1 MLKKVAFHNLG
12 CKVNSYELEFV
23 QQRFTENDFRIVP
36 FDQKADIYVVN
47 TCTVTNIADRKSRQ
61 MLHKTKTLNPE
72 AIVVA
77 MGCYVE
83 TGKVEAAKDLGID
96 VLIGNNEKGH
106 AFEIIMEHVKALEA
120 NNEKAA
126 KTDETAKASDED
138 LLKRIDHIEDID
150 KVRDY
155 DEFKLGFT
163 TEHTRVHVK
172 IQDGCNQFCSY
183 CAIPLA
189 RGRVRSRKIEDI
201 VAEVKGLS
209 NKGYKEFV
217 LTGIHLSSYGM
228 ENYNLEMTNNGD
240 AKRTMT
246 DSDCNDMGFSEYEN
260 AKLIDAIEAVA
271 KIEDVKRIRLGSL
284 EPRIVTDEFL
294 KRLVDTGKICP
305 HFHLSLQSGSDSV
318 LKRMNRRY
326 TAKEFLEKAELIRSY
341 FEHPGITTD
350 VIAGFPGE
358 TEEEFIETREYME
371 KVDFYEAHIFKYS
384 RRKGTVADK
393 LPGQLTDKEKS
404 VRSEKLITDA
414 NIRSKRFRE
423 YYIGKKVEVLFEEP
437 IRIDGEEY
445 LTGYSREYVKVAFKS
460 SDSSMINNIYEMRV
474 TGFIS
479 DELMEVTMN

>member
-1 MLKKVAFHNLG
+1 MSQKVAFHNLG

-23 QQRFTENDFRIVP
+23 QQRFTENAFRIVP

-61 MLHKTKTLNPE
+61 MLHRAKTLNPD

-83 TGKVEAAKDLGID
+83 TSKDEARKDLGID
-96 VLIGNNEKGH
+96 VLIGNSDKGH
-106 AFEIIMEHVKALEA
+106 AYEKIVEFL
-120 NNEKAA
+120 NNKDSNNTEDKHLLVN
-126 KTDETAKASDED
+126 DINETKE
-138 LLKRIDHIEDID
+138 
-150 KVRDY
+150 Y
-155 DEFKLGFT
+155 DEFKLSFT

-201 VAEVKGLS
+201 VSEIEGLCR
-209 NKGYKEFV
+209 NNYKEFV

-228 ENYNLEMTNNGD
+228 ENYNIEMSNENPVGY
-240 AKRTMT
+240 
-246 DSDCNDMGFSEYEN
+246 SEYEN

-271 KIEDVKRIRLGSL
+271 KIKGVKRIRLGSL
-284 EPRIVTDEFL
+284 EPRIITEDFL
-294 KRLVDTGKICP
+294 KRLVATGKICP

-326 TAKEFLEKAELIRSY
+326 STDEFLEKTKLIREY
-341 FEHPGITTD
+341 FIHAGITTD

-358 TEEEFIETREYME
+358 TNEEFTETREYMN

-384 RRKGTVADK
+384 RRRGTLADK
-393 LPGQLTDKEKS
+393 MDNQLTDKEKS
-404 VRSEKLITDA
+404 VRSEILIKDA
-414 NIRSKRFRE
+414 NERSRKFRE
-423 YYIGKKVEVLFEEP
+423 YYIGKRAEVLFEE
-437 IRIDGEEY
+437 IIIMGGEDY
-445 LTGYSREYVKVAFKS
+445 LTGYTREYVKVALKS
-460 SDSSMINNIYEMRV
+460 GDEKLINEIRDVRIE
-474 TGFIS
+474 GFIN
-479 DELMEVTMN
+479 DEVMSAILCKDEVMNTGL

>member
-1 MLKKVAFHNLG
+1 MSQKVAFHNLG

-23 QQRFTENDFRIVP
+23 QQRFTENAFRIVP

-61 MLHKTKTLNPE
+61 MLHRAKTLNPD

-83 TGKVEAAKDLGID
+83 TSKDEARKDLGID
-96 VLIGNNEKGH
+96 VLIGNSDKGH
-106 AFEIIMEHVKALEA
+106 AYEKIVEFL
-120 NNEKAA
+120 NNKDSNNTEDKHLLVN
-126 KTDETAKASDED
+126 DINETKE
-138 LLKRIDHIEDID
+138 
-150 KVRDY
+150 Y
-155 DEFKLGFT
+155 DEFKLSFT

-201 VAEVKGLS
+201 VSEIEGLCR
-209 NKGYKEFV
+209 NNYKEFV

-228 ENYNLEMTNNGD
+228 ENYNIEMSNENPVGY
-240 AKRTMT
+240 
-246 DSDCNDMGFSEYEN
+246 SEYEN

-271 KIEDVKRIRLGSL
+271 KIKGVKRIRLGSL
-284 EPRIVTDEFL
+284 EPRIITEDFL
-294 KRLVDTGKICP
+294 KRLVATGKICP

-326 TAKEFLEKAELIRSY
+326 STDEFLEKTKLIREY
-341 FEHPGITTD
+341 FIHAGITTD

-358 TEEEFIETREYME
+358 TNEEFTETREYMN

-384 RRKGTVADK
+384 RRRGTLADK
-393 LPGQLTDKEKS
+393 MDNQLTDKEKS
-404 VRSEKLITDA
+404 VRSEILIKDA
-414 NIRSKRFRE
+414 NERSRKFRE
-423 YYIGKKVEVLFEEP
+423 YYIGKRAEVLFEE
-437 IRIDGEEY
+437 IIIIGGEDY
-445 LTGYSREYVKVAFKS
+445 LTGYTREYVKVALKS
-460 SDSSMINNIYEMRV
+460 GDEKLINEIRDVRIE
-474 TGFIS
+474 GFIN
-479 DELMEVTMN
+479 DEVMSAILCKDEVMNAGL

>member
-1 MLKKVAFHNLG
+1 MSKKVAFHNLG

-61 MLHKTKTLNPE
+61 MLHRAKTLNPD

-83 TGKVEAAKDLGID
+83 TSKDEARKDLGID
-96 VLIGNNEKGH
+96 VLIGNSDKGH
-106 AFEIIMEHVKALEA
+106 AYEKIVEFL
-120 NNEKAA
+120 NNKDSNNTEDKHILVN
-126 KTDETAKASDED
+126 DINETKE
-138 LLKRIDHIEDID
+138 
-150 KVRDY
+150 Y
-155 DEFKLGFT
+155 DEFKLSFT

-201 VAEVKGLS
+201 VSEIEGLCK
-209 NKGYKEFV
+209 NNYKEFV

-228 ENYNLEMTNNGD
+228 ENYNIEM
-240 AKRTMT
+240 
-246 DSDCNDMGFSEYEN
+246 SDENPVGYSEYEN

-271 KIEDVKRIRLGSL
+271 KIKGVKRIRLGSL
-284 EPRIVTDEFL
+284 EPRIITEDFL
-294 KRLVDTGKICP
+294 KRLVATGKICP

-326 TAKEFLEKAELIRSY
+326 STDEFLEKTKLIREY
-341 FEHPGITTD
+341 FIHAGITTD

-358 TEEEFIETREYME
+358 TNEEFTETREYMN

-384 RRKGTVADK
+384 RRRGTLADK
-393 LPGQLTDKEKS
+393 MDNQLTDKEKS
-404 VRSEKLITDA
+404 VRSEILIKDA
-414 NIRSKRFRE
+414 NERSRKFRE
-423 YYIGKKVEVLFEEP
+423 YYIGKRAEVLFEE
-437 IRIDGEEY
+437 IIVIGGEDY
-445 LTGYSREYVKVAFKS
+445 LTGYTREYVKVALKS
-460 SDSSMINNIYEMRV
+460 GDEKLINEIRDVRIE
-474 TGFIS
+474 GFIN
-479 DELMEVTMN
+479 DEVMSAILCQC

>member
-1 MLKKVAFHNLG
+1 MSKKVAFHNLG

-61 MLHKTKTLNPE
+61 MLHRAKTLNPD

-83 TGKVEAAKDLGID
+83 TSKDEARKDLGID
-96 VLIGNNEKGH
+96 VLIGNSDKGH
-106 AFEIIMEHVKALEA
+106 AYEKIVEFL
-120 NNEKAA
+120 NNKDSNNTEDKHLLVN
-126 KTDETAKASDED
+126 DINETKE
-138 LLKRIDHIEDID
+138 
-150 KVRDY
+150 Y
-155 DEFKLGFT
+155 DEFKLSFT

-201 VAEVKGLS
+201 VSEIEGLCK
-209 NKGYKEFV
+209 NNYKEFV

-228 ENYNLEMTNNGD
+228 ENYNIEMSNENPVGY
-240 AKRTMT
+240 
-246 DSDCNDMGFSEYEN
+246 SEYEN

-271 KIEDVKRIRLGSL
+271 KIKGVKRIRLGSL
-284 EPRIVTDEFL
+284 EPRIITEDFL
-294 KRLVDTGKICP
+294 KRLVATGKICP

-326 TAKEFLEKAELIRSY
+326 STDEFLEKTKLIREY
-341 FEHPGITTD
+341 FIHAGITTD

-358 TEEEFIETREYME
+358 TNEEFTETREYMN

-384 RRKGTVADK
+384 RRRGTLADK
-393 LPGQLTDKEKS
+393 MDNQLTDKEKS
-404 VRSEKLITDA
+404 VRSEILIKDA
-414 NIRSKRFRE
+414 NERSRKFRE
-423 YYIGKKVEVLFEEP
+423 YYIGKRAEVLFEE
-437 IRIDGEEY
+437 IIIIGGEDY
-445 LTGYSREYVKVAFKS
+445 LTGYTREYVKVALKS
-460 SDSSMINNIYEMRV
+460 GDEKLINEIRDVRIE
-474 TGFIS
+474 GFIN
-479 DELMEVTMN
+479 DEVMSAILC

>member
-1 MLKKVAFHNLG
+1 MSKKVAFHNLG

-61 MLHKTKTLNPE
+61 MLHRAKTLNPD

-83 TGKVEAAKDLGID
+83 TSKDEARKDLGID
-96 VLIGNNEKGH
+96 VLIGNSDKGH
-106 AFEIIMEHVKALEA
+106 AYEKIVEFL
-120 NNEKAA
+120 NNKDSNNTEDKHLLVN
-126 KTDETAKASDED
+126 DINETKE
-138 LLKRIDHIEDID
+138 
-150 KVRDY
+150 Y
-155 DEFKLGFT
+155 DEFKLSFT

-201 VAEVKGLS
+201 VSEIEGLCR
-209 NKGYKEFV
+209 NNYKEFV

-228 ENYNLEMTNNGD
+228 ENYNIEMSNENPVGY
-240 AKRTMT
+240 
-246 DSDCNDMGFSEYEN
+246 SEYEN

-271 KIEDVKRIRLGSL
+271 KIKGVKRIRLGSL
-284 EPRIVTDEFL
+284 EPRIITEDFL
-294 KRLVDTGKICP
+294 KRLVATGKICP

-326 TAKEFLEKAELIRSY
+326 STDEFLEKTKLIREY
-341 FEHPGITTD
+341 FIHAGITTD

-358 TEEEFIETREYME
+358 TNEEFTETREYMN

-384 RRKGTVADK
+384 RRRGTLADK
-393 LPGQLTDKEKS
+393 MDNQLTDKEKS
-404 VRSEKLITDA
+404 VRSEILIKDA
-414 NIRSKRFRE
+414 NERSRKFRE
-423 YYIGKKVEVLFEEP
+423 YYIGKRAEVLFEE
-437 IRIDGEEY
+437 IIIMGGEDY
-445 LTGYSREYVKVAFKS
+445 LTGYTREYVKVALKS
-460 SDSSMINNIYEMRV
+460 GDEKLINEIRDVRIE
-474 TGFIS
+474 GFIN
-479 DELMEVTMN
+479 DEVMSAILC

>member
-1 MLKKVAFHNLG
+1 MSKKVAFHNLG

-61 MLHKTKTLNPE
+61 MLHRAKTLNPD

-83 TGKVEAAKDLGID
+83 TSKAEAGKDLGID
-96 VLIGNNEKGH
+96 VLIGNSDKGH
-106 AFEIIMEHVKALEA
+106 AYEKIVEFL
-120 NNEKAA
+120 NNKDSNNTEDKHLLVN
-126 KTDETAKASDED
+126 DINETKE
-138 LLKRIDHIEDID
+138 
-150 KVRDY
+150 Y
-155 DEFKLGFT
+155 DEFKLSFT

-201 VAEVKGLS
+201 VSEIEGLCK
-209 NKGYKEFV
+209 NNYKEFV

-228 ENYNLEMTNNGD
+228 ENYNIEMSNENPVGY
-240 AKRTMT
+240 
-246 DSDCNDMGFSEYEN
+246 SEYEN

-271 KIEDVKRIRLGSL
+271 KIKGVKRIRLGSL
-284 EPRIVTDEFL
+284 EPRIITEDFL
-294 KRLVDTGKICP
+294 KRLVATGKICP

-326 TAKEFLEKAELIRSY
+326 STDEFLEKTKLIREY
-341 FEHPGITTD
+341 FIHAGITTD

-358 TEEEFIETREYME
+358 TNEEFTETKEYMN

-384 RRKGTVADK
+384 RRRGTLADK
-393 LPGQLTDKEKS
+393 MDNQLTDKEKS
-404 VRSEKLITDA
+404 VRSEILIKDA
-414 NIRSKRFRE
+414 NERSRKFRE
-423 YYIGKKVEVLFEEP
+423 YYIGKRAEVLFEE
-437 IRIDGEEY
+437 IIVIGGEDY
-445 LTGYSREYVKVAFKS
+445 LTGYTREYVKVALKS
-460 SDSSMINNIYEMRV
+460 GDEKLINEIRDVRIE
-474 TGFIS
+474 GFIN
-479 DELMEVTMN
+479 DEVMSAILCKDKVMNAGL

>member
-1 MLKKVAFHNLG
+1 MSKKVAFHNLG

-61 MLHKTKTLNPE
+61 MLHRAKTLNPD

-83 TGKVEAAKDLGID
+83 TSKDEARKDLGID
-96 VLIGNNEKGH
+96 VLIGNSDKGH
-106 AFEIIMEHVKALEA
+106 AYEKIVEFL
-120 NNEKAA
+120 NNKDSNNTEDKHLLVN
-126 KTDETAKASDED
+126 DINETKE
-138 LLKRIDHIEDID
+138 
-150 KVRDY
+150 Y
-155 DEFKLGFT
+155 DEFKLSFT

-201 VAEVKGLS
+201 VSEIEGLCR
-209 NKGYKEFV
+209 NNYKEFV

-228 ENYNLEMTNNGD
+228 ENYNIEMSNENPVGY
-240 AKRTMT
+240 
-246 DSDCNDMGFSEYEN
+246 SEYEN

-271 KIEDVKRIRLGSL
+271 KIKGVKRIRLGSL
-284 EPRIVTDEFL
+284 EPRIITEDFL
-294 KRLVDTGKICP
+294 KRLVATGKICP

-326 TAKEFLEKAELIRSY
+326 STDEFLEKTKLIREY
-341 FEHPGITTD
+341 FIHAGITTD

-358 TEEEFIETREYME
+358 TNEEFTETREYMN

-384 RRKGTVADK
+384 RRRGTLADK
-393 LPGQLTDKEKS
+393 MDNQLTDKEKS
-404 VRSEKLITDA
+404 VRSEILIKDA
-414 NIRSKRFRE
+414 NERSRKFRE
-423 YYIGKKVEVLFEEP
+423 YYIGKRAEVLFEE
-437 IRIDGEEY
+437 IIVIGGEDY
-445 LTGYSREYVKVAFKS
+445 LTGYTREYVKVALKS
-460 SDSSMINNIYEMRV
+460 GDEKLINEIRDVRIE
-474 TGFIS
+474 GFLN
-479 DELMEVTMN
+479 DEVMSAILC

>member
-1 MLKKVAFHNLG
+1 MSKKVAFHNLG

-61 MLHKTKTLNPE
+61 MLHRAKTLNPD

-83 TGKVEAAKDLGID
+83 TSKDEARKDLGID
-96 VLIGNNEKGH
+96 VLIGNSDKGH
-106 AFEIIMEHVKALEA
+106 AYEKIVEFL
-120 NNEKAA
+120 NNKDSNNTEDKHLLVN
-126 KTDETAKASDED
+126 DINETKE
-138 LLKRIDHIEDID
+138 
-150 KVRDY
+150 Y
-155 DEFKLGFT
+155 DEFKLSFT

-201 VAEVKGLS
+201 VSEIEGLCK
-209 NKGYKEFV
+209 NNYKEFV

-228 ENYNLEMTNNGD
+228 ENYNIEMSNENPVGY
-240 AKRTMT
+240 
-246 DSDCNDMGFSEYEN
+246 SEYEN

-271 KIEDVKRIRLGSL
+271 KIKGVKRIRLGSL
-284 EPRIVTDEFL
+284 EPRIITEDFL
-294 KRLVDTGKICP
+294 KRLVATGKICP

-326 TAKEFLEKAELIRSY
+326 STDEFLEKTKLIREY
-341 FEHPGITTD
+341 FIHAGITTD

-358 TEEEFIETREYME
+358 TNEEFTETREYMN

-384 RRKGTVADK
+384 RRRGTLADK
-393 LPGQLTDKEKS
+393 MDNQLTDKEKS
-404 VRSEKLITDA
+404 VRSEILIKDA
-414 NIRSKRFRE
+414 NERSRKFRE
-423 YYIGKKVEVLFEEP
+423 YYIGKRAEVLFEE
-437 IRIDGEEY
+437 IIIIGGEDY
-445 LTGYSREYVKVAFKS
+445 LIGYTREYVKVALKS
-460 SDSSMINNIYEMRV
+460 GDEKLINEIRDVRIE
-474 TGFIS
+474 GFIN
-479 DELMEVTMN
+479 DEVMSAILC

>member
-1 MLKKVAFHNLG
+1 MSQKVAFHNLG

-61 MLHKTKTLNPE
+61 MLHRAKTLNPD

-83 TGKVEAAKDLGID
+83 TSKDEARKDLGID
-96 VLIGNNEKGH
+96 VLIGNSDKGH
-106 AFEIIMEHVKALEA
+106 AYEKIVEFL
-120 NNEKAA
+120 NNKDSNNTEDKHLLVN
-126 KTDETAKASDED
+126 DINETKE
-138 LLKRIDHIEDID
+138 
-150 KVRDY
+150 Y
-155 DEFKLGFT
+155 DEFKLSFT

-201 VAEVKGLS
+201 VSEIEGLCK
-209 NKGYKEFV
+209 NNYKEFV

-228 ENYNLEMTNNGD
+228 ENYNIEMSNENPVGY
-240 AKRTMT
+240 
-246 DSDCNDMGFSEYEN
+246 SEYEN

-271 KIEDVKRIRLGSL
+271 KIKGVKRIRLGSL
-284 EPRIVTDEFL
+284 EPRIITEDFL
-294 KRLVDTGKICP
+294 KRLVATGKICP

-326 TAKEFLEKAELIRSY
+326 STDEFLEKTKLIREY
-341 FEHPGITTD
+341 FIHAGITTD

-358 TEEEFIETREYME
+358 TNEEFIETKEYMN

-384 RRKGTVADK
+384 RRRGTLADK
-393 LPGQLTDKEKS
+393 MDNQLTDKEKS
-404 VRSEKLITDA
+404 VRSEILIKDG
-414 NIRSKRFRE
+414 IERSRKFRE
-423 YYIGKKVEVLFEEP
+423 YYIEKRAEVLFEE
-437 IRIDGEEY
+437 IIVIGGEDY
-445 LTGYSREYVKVAFKS
+445 LTGYTREYVKVALKS
-460 SDSSMINNIYEMRV
+460 GDEKLINEIRDVRIE
-474 TGFIS
+474 GFIN
-479 DELMEVTMN
+479 DEVMSAILC

>member
-1 MLKKVAFHNLG
+1 MSKKVAFHNLG

-61 MLHKTKTLNPE
+61 MLHRAKTLNPD

-83 TGKVEAAKDLGID
+83 TSKDEARKDLGID
-96 VLIGNNEKGH
+96 VLIGNSDKGH
-106 AFEIIMEHVKALEA
+106 AYEKIVEFL
-120 NNEKAA
+120 NNKDSNNTEDKHLLVN
-126 KTDETAKASDED
+126 DINETKE
-138 LLKRIDHIEDID
+138 
-150 KVRDY
+150 Y
-155 DEFKLGFT
+155 DEFKLSFT

-201 VAEVKGLS
+201 VSEIEGLCK
-209 NKGYKEFV
+209 NNYKEFV

-228 ENYNLEMTNNGD
+228 ENYNIEMSNENPVGY
-240 AKRTMT
+240 
-246 DSDCNDMGFSEYEN
+246 SEYEN

-271 KIEDVKRIRLGSL
+271 KIKGVKRIRLGSL
-284 EPRIVTDEFL
+284 EPRIITEDFL
-294 KRLVDTGKICP
+294 KRLVATGKICP

-326 TAKEFLEKAELIRSY
+326 STDEFLEKTKLIREY
-341 FEHPGITTD
+341 FIHAGITTD

-358 TEEEFIETREYME
+358 TNEEFTETREYMN

-384 RRKGTVADK
+384 RRRGTLADK
-393 LPGQLTDKEKS
+393 MDNQLTDKEKS
-404 VRSEKLITDA
+404 VRSEILIKDA
-414 NIRSKRFRE
+414 NERSRKFRE
-423 YYIGKKVEVLFEEP
+423 YYIGKRAEVLFEE
-437 IRIDGEEY
+437 IIIIGGEDY
-445 LTGYSREYVKVAFKS
+445 LTGYTREYVKVALKS
-460 SDSSMINNIYEMRV
+460 GDEKLINEIRDVRIE
-474 TGFIS
+474 GFINYEVMS
-479 DELMEVTMN
+479 AILCKDEVMNTGL

>member
-1 MLKKVAFHNLG
+1 MSKKVAFHNLG

-61 MLHKTKTLNPE
+61 MLHRAKTLNPD

-83 TGKVEAAKDLGID
+83 TSKDEARKDLGID
-96 VLIGNNEKGH
+96 VLIGNSDKGH
-106 AFEIIMEHVKALEA
+106 AYEKIVEFL
-120 NNEKAA
+120 NNKDSNNTEDKHLLVN
-126 KTDETAKASDED
+126 DINETKE
-138 LLKRIDHIEDID
+138 
-150 KVRDY
+150 Y
-155 DEFKLGFT
+155 DEFKLSFT

-201 VAEVKGLS
+201 VSEIEGLCK
-209 NKGYKEFV
+209 NNYKEFV

-228 ENYNLEMTNNGD
+228 ENYNIEMSNENPVGY
-240 AKRTMT
+240 
-246 DSDCNDMGFSEYEN
+246 SEYEN

-271 KIEDVKRIRLGSL
+271 KIKGVKRIRLGSL
-284 EPRIVTDEFL
+284 EPRIITEDFL
-294 KRLVDTGKICP
+294 KRLVATGKICP

-326 TAKEFLEKAELIRSY
+326 STDEFLEKTKLIREY
-341 FEHPGITTD
+341 FIHAGITTD

-358 TEEEFIETREYME
+358 TNEEFIETREYMN

-384 RRKGTVADK
+384 RRRGTLADK
-393 LPGQLTDKEKS
+393 MDNQLTDKEKS
-404 VRSEKLITDA
+404 VRSEILIKDA
-414 NIRSKRFRE
+414 NERSRKFRE
-423 YYIGKKVEVLFEEP
+423 YYIGKRDEVLFEE
-437 IRIDGEEY
+437 IIIMGGEDY
-445 LTGYSREYVKVAFKS
+445 LTGYTREYVKVALKS
-460 SDSSMINNIYEMRV
+460 GDEKLINEIRDVRIE
-474 TGFIS
+474 GFIN
-479 DELMEVTMN
+479 DEVMSAILCKDKVMNAGL

>member
-1 MLKKVAFHNLG
+1 MSKKVAFHNLG

-61 MLHKTKTLNPE
+61 MLHRAKTLNPD

-83 TGKVEAAKDLGID
+83 TSKDEARKDLGID
-96 VLIGNNEKGH
+96 VLIGNSDKGH
-106 AFEIIMEHVKALEA
+106 AYEKIVEFL
-120 NNEKAA
+120 NNKDSNNTEDKHLLFN
-126 KTDETAKASDED
+126 DINETKE
-138 LLKRIDHIEDID
+138 
-150 KVRDY
+150 Y
-155 DEFKLGFT
+155 DEFKLSFT

-201 VAEVKGLS
+201 VSEIEGLCK
-209 NKGYKEFV
+209 NNYKEFV

-228 ENYNLEMTNNGD
+228 ENYNIEMSNENPVGY
-240 AKRTMT
+240 
-246 DSDCNDMGFSEYEN
+246 SEYEN

-271 KIEDVKRIRLGSL
+271 KIKGVKRIRLGSL
-284 EPRIVTDEFL
+284 EPRIITEDFL
-294 KRLVDTGKICP
+294 KRLVATGKICP

-326 TAKEFLEKAELIRSY
+326 STDEFLEKTKLIREY
-341 FEHPGITTD
+341 FIHAGITTD

-358 TEEEFIETREYME
+358 TNEEFTETREYMN

-384 RRKGTVADK
+384 RRRGTLADK
-393 LPGQLTDKEKS
+393 MDNQLTDKEKS
-404 VRSEKLITDA
+404 VRSEILIKDA
-414 NIRSKRFRE
+414 NERSRKFRE
-423 YYIGKKVEVLFEEP
+423 YYIGKRAEVLFEE
-437 IRIDGEEY
+437 IIIIGGEDY
-445 LTGYSREYVKVAFKS
+445 LTGYTREYVKVALKS
-460 SDSSMINNIYEMRV
+460 GDEKLINEIRDVRIE
-474 TGFIS
+474 GFIN
-479 DELMEVTMN
+479 DEVMSAILC

>member
-1 MLKKVAFHNLG
+1 MSKKVAFHNLG

-61 MLHKTKTLNPE
+61 MLHRAKTLNPD

-83 TGKVEAAKDLGID
+83 TSKDEARKDLGID
-96 VLIGNNEKGH
+96 VLIGNSDKGH
-106 AFEIIMEHVKALEA
+106 AYEKIVEFL
-120 NNEKAA
+120 NNKDSNNTEDKHLLVN
-126 KTDETAKASDED
+126 DINETKE
-138 LLKRIDHIEDID
+138 
-150 KVRDY
+150 Y
-155 DEFKLGFT
+155 DEFKLSFT

-201 VAEVKGLS
+201 VSEIEGLCK
-209 NKGYKEFV
+209 NNYKEFV

-228 ENYNLEMTNNGD
+228 ENYNIEMSNENPVGY
-240 AKRTMT
+240 
-246 DSDCNDMGFSEYEN
+246 SEYEN

-271 KIEDVKRIRLGSL
+271 KIKGVKRIRLGSL
-284 EPRIVTDEFL
+284 EPRIITEDFL
-294 KRLVDTGKICP
+294 KRLVATGKICP

-326 TAKEFLEKAELIRSY
+326 STDEFLEKTKLIREY
-341 FEHPGITTD
+341 FIHAGITTD

-358 TEEEFIETREYME
+358 TNEEFIETKEYMN

-384 RRKGTVADK
+384 RRRGTLADK
-393 LPGQLTDKEKS
+393 MDNQLTDKEKS
-404 VRSEKLITDA
+404 VRSEILIKDG
-414 NIRSKRFRE
+414 IERSRKFRE
-423 YYIGKKVEVLFEEP
+423 YYIEKRAEVLFEE
-437 IRIDGEEY
+437 IIIIGGEDY
-445 LTGYSREYVKVAFKS
+445 LTGYTREYVKVALKS
-460 SDSSMINNIYEMRV
+460 GDEKLINEIRDVRIE
-474 TGFIS
+474 GFIN
-479 DELMEVTMN
+479 DEVMSAILC

>member
-1 MLKKVAFHNLG
+1 MSKKVAFHNLG

-61 MLHKTKTLNPE
+61 MLHRAKTLNPD

-83 TGKVEAAKDLGID
+83 TSKDEARKDLGID
-96 VLIGNNEKGH
+96 VLIGNSDKGH
-106 AFEIIMEHVKALEA
+106 AYEKIVEFL
-120 NNEKAA
+120 NNKDSNNTEDKHLLVN
-126 KTDETAKASDED
+126 DINETKE
-138 LLKRIDHIEDID
+138 
-150 KVRDY
+150 Y
-155 DEFKLGFT
+155 DEFKLSFT

-189 RGRVRSRKIEDI
+189 RGRVRSREIEDI
-201 VAEVKGLS
+201 VSEIEGLCK
-209 NKGYKEFV
+209 NNYKEFV

-228 ENYNLEMTNNGD
+228 ENYNIEMSNENPVGY
-240 AKRTMT
+240 
-246 DSDCNDMGFSEYEN
+246 SEYEN

-271 KIEDVKRIRLGSL
+271 KIKGVKRIRLGSL
-284 EPRIVTDEFL
+284 EPRIITEDFL
-294 KRLVDTGKICP
+294 KRLVATGKICP

-326 TAKEFLEKAELIRSY
+326 STDEFLEKTKLIREY
-341 FEHPGITTD
+341 FIHAGITTD

-358 TEEEFIETREYME
+358 TNEEFIETREYMN

-384 RRKGTVADK
+384 RRRGTLADK
-393 LPGQLTDKEKS
+393 MDNQLTDKEKS
-404 VRSEKLITDA
+404 VRSEILIKDA
-414 NIRSKRFRE
+414 NERSRKFRE
-423 YYIGKKVEVLFEEP
+423 YYIGKRAEVLFEE
-437 IRIDGEEY
+437 IIIIGGEDY
-445 LTGYSREYVKVAFKS
+445 LTGYTREYVKVALKS
-460 SDSSMINNIYEMRV
+460 GDEKLINEIRDVRIE
-474 TGFIS
+474 GFINYEVMS
-479 DELMEVTMN
+479 AILCKDEVMNTGL

>member
-1 MLKKVAFHNLG
+1 MSKKVAFHNLG

-61 MLHKTKTLNPE
+61 MLHRAKTLNPD

-83 TGKVEAAKDLGID
+83 TSKDEARKDLGID
-96 VLIGNNEKGH
+96 VLIGNSDKGH
-106 AFEIIMEHVKALEA
+106 AYEKIVEFL
-120 NNEKAA
+120 NNKDSNNTEDKHLLVN
-126 KTDETAKASDED
+126 DINETKE
-138 LLKRIDHIEDID
+138 
-150 KVRDY
+150 Y
-155 DEFKLGFT
+155 DEFKLSFT

-201 VAEVKGLS
+201 VSEIEGLCR
-209 NKGYKEFV
+209 NNYKEFV

-228 ENYNLEMTNNGD
+228 ENYNIEMSNENPVGY
-240 AKRTMT
+240 
-246 DSDCNDMGFSEYEN
+246 SEYEN

-271 KIEDVKRIRLGSL
+271 KIKGVKRIRLGSL
-284 EPRIVTDEFL
+284 EPRIITEDFL
-294 KRLVDTGKICP
+294 KRLVATGKICP

-318 LKRMNRRY
+318 LKRMKRRY
-326 TAKEFLEKAELIRSY
+326 STDEFLEKTKLIREY
-341 FEHPGITTD
+341 FIHAGITTD

-358 TEEEFIETREYME
+358 TNEEFTETREYMN

-384 RRKGTVADK
+384 RRRGTLADK
-393 LPGQLTDKEKS
+393 MDNQLTDKEKS
-404 VRSEKLITDA
+404 VRSEILIKDA
-414 NIRSKRFRE
+414 NERSRKFRE
-423 YYIGKKVEVLFEEP
+423 YYIGKRAEVLFEE
-437 IRIDGEEY
+437 IIIIGGEDY
-445 LTGYSREYVKVAFKS
+445 LTGYTREYVKVALKS
-460 SDSSMINNIYEMRV
+460 GDEKLINEIRDVRIEV
-474 TGFIS
+474 FIN
-479 DELMEVTMN
+479 DEVMSAILCKDEVMNAGL

>member
-1 MLKKVAFHNLG
+1 MSKKVAFHNLG

-61 MLHKTKTLNPE
+61 MLHRAKTLNPD

-83 TGKVEAAKDLGID
+83 TSKDEARKDLGID
-96 VLIGNNEKGH
+96 VLIGNSDKGH
-106 AFEIIMEHVKALEA
+106 AYEKIVEFL
-120 NNEKAA
+120 NNKDSNNTEDKHLLVN
-126 KTDETAKASDED
+126 DINETKE
-138 LLKRIDHIEDID
+138 
-150 KVRDY
+150 Y
-155 DEFKLGFT
+155 DEFKLSFT

-201 VAEVKGLS
+201 VSEIEGLCK
-209 NKGYKEFV
+209 NNYKEFV

-228 ENYNLEMTNNGD
+228 ENYNIEMSNENPVGY
-240 AKRTMT
+240 
-246 DSDCNDMGFSEYEN
+246 SEYEN

-271 KIEDVKRIRLGSL
+271 KIKGVKRIRLGSL
-284 EPRIVTDEFL
+284 EPRIITEDFL
-294 KRLVDTGKICP
+294 KRLVATGKICP

-326 TAKEFLEKAELIRSY
+326 STDEFLEKTKLIREY
-341 FEHPGITTD
+341 FIHAGITTD

-358 TEEEFIETREYME
+358 TNEEFTETREYMN

-384 RRKGTVADK
+384 RRRGTLADK
-393 LPGQLTDKEKS
+393 MDNQLTDKEKS
-404 VRSEKLITDA
+404 VRSEILIKDA
-414 NIRSKRFRE
+414 NERSRKFRE
-423 YYIGKKVEVLFEEP
+423 YYIGKRAEVLFEE
-437 IRIDGEEY
+437 IIVIGGEDY
-445 LTGYSREYVKVAFKS
+445 LTGYTREYVKVALKS
-460 SDSSMINNIYEMRV
+460 GDEKLINEIRDVRIE
-474 TGFIS
+474 GFIN
-479 DELMEVTMN
+479 DEVMSAILCKDEVMNTGL

>member
-1 MLKKVAFHNLG
+1 MSKKVAFHNLG

-61 MLHKTKTLNPE
+61 MLHRAKTLNPD

-83 TGKVEAAKDLGID
+83 TSKAEAGKDLGID
-96 VLIGNNEKGH
+96 VLIGNSDKGH
-106 AFEIIMEHVKALEA
+106 AYEKIVEFL
-120 NNEKAA
+120 NNKDSNNTEDKHLLVN
-126 KTDETAKASDED
+126 DINETKE
-138 LLKRIDHIEDID
+138 
-150 KVRDY
+150 Y
-155 DEFKLGFT
+155 DEFKLSFT

-201 VAEVKGLS
+201 VSEIEGLCR
-209 NKGYKEFV
+209 NDYKEFV

-228 ENYNLEMTNNGD
+228 ENYNIEMSNENPVGY
-240 AKRTMT
+240 
-246 DSDCNDMGFSEYEN
+246 SEYEN

-271 KIEDVKRIRLGSL
+271 KIKGVKRIRLGSL
-284 EPRIVTDEFL
+284 EPRIITEDFL
-294 KRLVDTGKICP
+294 KRLVATGKICP

-326 TAKEFLEKAELIRSY
+326 STDEFLEKTKLIREY
-341 FEHPGITTD
+341 FIHAGITTD

-358 TEEEFIETREYME
+358 TNEEFIETKEYMN

-384 RRKGTVADK
+384 RRRGTLADK
-393 LPGQLTDKEKS
+393 MDNQLTDKEKS
-404 VRSEKLITDA
+404 VRSEILIKDA
-414 NIRSKRFRE
+414 NERSRKFRE
-423 YYIGKKVEVLFEEP
+423 YYIGKRAEVLFEE
-437 IRIDGEEY
+437 IIVIGGEDY
-445 LTGYSREYVKVAFKS
+445 LTGYTREYVKVALKS
-460 SDSSMINNIYEMRV
+460 GDEKIINEIRDVRIE
-474 TGFIS
+474 GFIN
-479 DELMEVTMN
+479 DEVMSAILCKDEVMNTGL

>member
-1 MLKKVAFHNLG
+1 MSKKVAFHNLG

-61 MLHKTKTLNPE
+61 MLHRAKTLNPD

-83 TGKVEAAKDLGID
+83 TSKDEARKDLGID
-96 VLIGNNEKGH
+96 VLIGNSDKGH
-106 AFEIIMEHVKALEA
+106 AYEKIVEFL
-120 NNEKAA
+120 NNKDSNNTEDKHLLVN
-126 KTDETAKASDED
+126 DINETKE
-138 LLKRIDHIEDID
+138 
-150 KVRDY
+150 Y
-155 DEFKLGFT
+155 DEFKLSFT

-201 VAEVKGLS
+201 VSEIEGLCK
-209 NKGYKEFV
+209 NNYKEFV

-228 ENYNLEMTNNGD
+228 ENYNIEMSNENPVGY
-240 AKRTMT
+240 
-246 DSDCNDMGFSEYEN
+246 SEYEN

-271 KIEDVKRIRLGSL
+271 KIKGVKRIRLGSL
-284 EPRIVTDEFL
+284 EPRIITEDFL
-294 KRLVDTGKICP
+294 KRLVATGKICP

-326 TAKEFLEKAELIRSY
+326 STDEFLEKTKLIREY
-341 FEHPGITTD
+341 FIHAGITTD

-358 TEEEFIETREYME
+358 TNEEFTETREYMN

-384 RRKGTVADK
+384 RRRGTLADK
-393 LPGQLTDKEKS
+393 MDNQLTDKEKS
-404 VRSEKLITDA
+404 VRSEILIKDA
-414 NIRSKRFRE
+414 NERSRKFRE
-423 YYIGKKVEVLFEEP
+423 YYIGKRAEVLFEE
-437 IRIDGEEY
+437 IIIIGGEDY
-445 LTGYSREYVKVAFKS
+445 LTGYTREYVKVALKS
-460 SDSSMINNIYEMRV
+460 GDEKLINEIRDVRIE
-474 TGFIS
+474 GFIN
-479 DELMEVTMN
+479 DEVMSAILCQC

>member
-1 MLKKVAFHNLG
+1 MSKKVAFHNLG

-23 QQRFTENDFRIVP
+23 QQRFTENAFRIVP

-61 MLHKTKTLNPE
+61 MLHRAKTLNPD

-83 TGKVEAAKDLGID
+83 TSKDEARKDLGID
-96 VLIGNNEKGH
+96 VLIGNSDKGH
-106 AFEIIMEHVKALEA
+106 AYEKIVEFL
-120 NNEKAA
+120 NNKDSNNTEDKHLLVN
-126 KTDETAKASDED
+126 DINETKE
-138 LLKRIDHIEDID
+138 
-150 KVRDY
+150 Y
-155 DEFKLGFT
+155 DEFKLSFT

-201 VAEVKGLS
+201 VSEIEGLCK
-209 NKGYKEFV
+209 NNYKEFV

-228 ENYNLEMTNNGD
+228 ENYNIEMSNENPVGY
-240 AKRTMT
+240 
-246 DSDCNDMGFSEYEN
+246 SEYEN

-271 KIEDVKRIRLGSL
+271 KIKGVKRIRLGSL
-284 EPRIVTDEFL
+284 EPRIITEDFL
-294 KRLVDTGKICP
+294 KRLVATGKICP

-326 TAKEFLEKAELIRSY
+326 STDEFLEKTKLIREY
-341 FEHPGITTD
+341 FIHAGITTD

-358 TEEEFIETREYME
+358 TNEEFTETREYMN

-384 RRKGTVADK
+384 RRRGTLADK
-393 LPGQLTDKEKS
+393 MDNQLTDKEKS
-404 VRSEKLITDA
+404 VRSEILIKDA
-414 NIRSKRFRE
+414 NERSRKFRE
-423 YYIGKKVEVLFEEP
+423 YYIGKRAEVLFEE
-437 IRIDGEEY
+437 IIIIGGEDY
-445 LTGYSREYVKVAFKS
+445 LTGYTREYVKVALKS
-460 SDSSMINNIYEMRV
+460 GDEKLINEIRDVRIE
-474 TGFIS
+474 GFIN
-479 DELMEVTMN
+479 DEVMSAILC

>member
-1 MLKKVAFHNLG
+1 MSKKVAFHNLG

-61 MLHKTKTLNPE
+61 MLHRAKTLNPD

-83 TGKVEAAKDLGID
+83 TSKDEARKDLGID
-96 VLIGNNEKGH
+96 VLIGNSDKGH
-106 AFEIIMEHVKALEA
+106 AYEKIVEFL
-120 NNEKAA
+120 NNKDSNNTEDKHLLVN
-126 KTDETAKASDED
+126 DINETKE
-138 LLKRIDHIEDID
+138 
-150 KVRDY
+150 Y
-155 DEFKLGFT
+155 DEFKLSFT

-201 VAEVKGLS
+201 VSEIEGLCK
-209 NKGYKEFV
+209 NNYKEFV

-228 ENYNLEMTNNGD
+228 ENYNIEMSNENPVGY
-240 AKRTMT
+240 
-246 DSDCNDMGFSEYEN
+246 SEYEN

-271 KIEDVKRIRLGSL
+271 KIKGVKRIRLGSL
-284 EPRIVTDEFL
+284 EPRIITEDFL
-294 KRLVDTGKICP
+294 KRLVATGKICP

-326 TAKEFLEKAELIRSY
+326 STDEFLEKTKLIREY
-341 FEHPGITTD
+341 FIHAGITTD

-358 TEEEFIETREYME
+358 TNEEFTETREYMN

-384 RRKGTVADK
+384 RRRGTLADK
-393 LPGQLTDKEKS
+393 MDNQLTDKEKS
-404 VRSEKLITDA
+404 VRSEILIKDA
-414 NIRSKRFRE
+414 NERSRKFRE
-423 YYIGKKVEVLFEEP
+423 YYIGKRAEVLFEE
-437 IRIDGEEY
+437 IIIMGGEDY
-445 LTGYSREYVKVAFKS
+445 LTGYTREYVKVALKS
-460 SDSSMINNIYEMRV
+460 GDEKLINEIRDVRIE
-474 TGFIS
+474 GFIN
-479 DELMEVTMN
+479 DEVMSAILCKDEVMNTGL

>member
-1 MLKKVAFHNLG
+1 MSKKVAFHNLG

-23 QQRFTENDFRIVP
+23 QQRFTENAFRIVP

-61 MLHKTKTLNPE
+61 MLHRAKTLNPD

-83 TGKVEAAKDLGID
+83 TSKDEARKDLGID
-96 VLIGNNEKGH
+96 VLIGNSDKGH
-106 AFEIIMEHVKALEA
+106 AYEKIVEFL
-120 NNEKAA
+120 NNKDSNNTEDKHLLVN
-126 KTDETAKASDED
+126 DINETKE
-138 LLKRIDHIEDID
+138 
-150 KVRDY
+150 Y
-155 DEFKLGFT
+155 DEFKLSFT

-201 VAEVKGLS
+201 VSEIEGLCR
-209 NKGYKEFV
+209 NNYKEFV

-228 ENYNLEMTNNGD
+228 ENYNIEMSNENPVGY
-240 AKRTMT
+240 
-246 DSDCNDMGFSEYEN
+246 SEYEN

-271 KIEDVKRIRLGSL
+271 KIKGVKRIRLGSL
-284 EPRIVTDEFL
+284 EPRIITEDFL
-294 KRLVDTGKICP
+294 KRLVATGKICP

-326 TAKEFLEKAELIRSY
+326 STDEFLEKTKLIREY
-341 FEHPGITTD
+341 FIHAGITTD

-358 TEEEFIETREYME
+358 TNEEFTETREYMN

-384 RRKGTVADK
+384 RRRGTLADK
-393 LPGQLTDKEKS
+393 MDNQLTDKEKS
-404 VRSEKLITDA
+404 VRSEILIKDA
-414 NIRSKRFRE
+414 NERSRKFRE
-423 YYIGKKVEVLFEEP
+423 YYIGKRAEVLFEE
-437 IRIDGEEY
+437 IIIIGGEDY
-445 LTGYSREYVKVAFKS
+445 LTGYTREYVKVALKS
-460 SDSSMINNIYEMRV
+460 GDEKLINEIRAVRIE
-474 TGFIS
+474 GFIN
-479 DELMEVTMN
+479 DEVMSAILCKDEVMNAGL

>member
-1 MLKKVAFHNLG
+1 MSKKVAFHNLG

-23 QQRFTENDFRIVP
+23 QQRFTENAFRIVP

-61 MLHKTKTLNPE
+61 MLHRAKTLNPD

-83 TGKVEAAKDLGID
+83 TSKDEARKDLGID
-96 VLIGNNEKGH
+96 VLIGNSDKGH
-106 AFEIIMEHVKALEA
+106 AYEKIVEFL
-120 NNEKAA
+120 NNKDSNNTEDKHLLVN
-126 KTDETAKASDED
+126 DINETKE
-138 LLKRIDHIEDID
+138 
-150 KVRDY
+150 Y
-155 DEFKLGFT
+155 DEFKLSFT

-201 VAEVKGLS
+201 VSEIEGLCR
-209 NKGYKEFV
+209 NNYKEFV

-228 ENYNLEMTNNGD
+228 ENYNIEMSNENPVGY
-240 AKRTMT
+240 
-246 DSDCNDMGFSEYEN
+246 SEYEN

-271 KIEDVKRIRLGSL
+271 KIKGVKRIRLGSL
-284 EPRIVTDEFL
+284 EPRIITEDFL
-294 KRLVDTGKICP
+294 KRLVATGKICP

-326 TAKEFLEKAELIRSY
+326 STDEFLEKTKLIREY
-341 FEHPGITTD
+341 FIHAGITTD

-358 TEEEFIETREYME
+358 TNEEFIETKEYMN

-384 RRKGTVADK
+384 RRRGTLADK
-393 LPGQLTDKEKS
+393 MDNQLTDKEKS
-404 VRSEKLITDA
+404 VRSEILIKDA
-414 NIRSKRFRE
+414 NERSRKFRE
-423 YYIGKKVEVLFEEP
+423 YYIGKRAEVLFEE
-437 IRIDGEEY
+437 IIIIGGEDY
-445 LTGYSREYVKVAFKS
+445 LTGYTREYVKVALKS
-460 SDSSMINNIYEMRV
+460 GDEKLINEIRDVRIE
-474 TGFIS
+474 GFIN
-479 DELMEVTMN
+479 DEVMSAILCQC

>member
-1 MLKKVAFHNLG
+1 MSKKVAFHNLG

-61 MLHKTKTLNPE
+61 MLHRAKTLNSD

-83 TGKVEAAKDLGID
+83 TSKDEARKDLGID
-96 VLIGNNEKGH
+96 VLIGNSDKGH
-106 AFEIIMEHVKALEA
+106 AYEKIVEFL
-120 NNEKAA
+120 NNKDSNNTEDKHLLVN
-126 KTDETAKASDED
+126 DINETKE
-138 LLKRIDHIEDID
+138 
-150 KVRDY
+150 Y
-155 DEFKLGFT
+155 DEFKLSFT

-201 VAEVKGLS
+201 VSEIEGLCK
-209 NKGYKEFV
+209 NNYKEFV

-228 ENYNLEMTNNGD
+228 ENYNIEMSNENPVGY
-240 AKRTMT
+240 
-246 DSDCNDMGFSEYEN
+246 SEYEN

-271 KIEDVKRIRLGSL
+271 KIKGVKRIRLGSL
-284 EPRIVTDEFL
+284 EPRIITEDFL
-294 KRLVDTGKICP
+294 KRLVATGKICP

-326 TAKEFLEKAELIRSY
+326 STDEFLEKTKLIREY
-341 FEHPGITTD
+341 FIHAGITTD

-358 TEEEFIETREYME
+358 TNEEFTETREYMN

-384 RRKGTVADK
+384 RRRGTLADK
-393 LPGQLTDKEKS
+393 MDNQLTDKEKS
-404 VRSEKLITDA
+404 VRSEILIKDA
-414 NIRSKRFRE
+414 NERSRKFRE
-423 YYIGKKVEVLFEEP
+423 YYIGKRAEVLFEE
-437 IRIDGEEY
+437 IIVIGGEDY
-445 LTGYSREYVKVAFKS
+445 LTGYTREYVKVALKS
-460 SDSSMINNIYEMRV
+460 GDEKLINEIRDVRIE
-474 TGFIS
+474 GFIN
-479 DELMEVTMN
+479 DEVMSAILCKDKVMNAGL

>member
-1 MLKKVAFHNLG
+1 MSKKVAFHNLG

-61 MLHKTKTLNPE
+61 MLHRAKTLNPD

-83 TGKVEAAKDLGID
+83 TSKDEARKDLGID
-96 VLIGNNEKGH
+96 VLIGNSDKGH
-106 AFEIIMEHVKALEA
+106 AYEKIVEFL
-120 NNEKAA
+120 NNKDSNNTEDKHLLVN
-126 KTDETAKASDED
+126 DINETKE
-138 LLKRIDHIEDID
+138 
-150 KVRDY
+150 Y
-155 DEFKLGFT
+155 DEFKLSFT

-201 VAEVKGLS
+201 VSEIEGLCK
-209 NKGYKEFV
+209 NNYKEFV

-228 ENYNLEMTNNGD
+228 ENYNIEMSNENPVGY
-240 AKRTMT
+240 
-246 DSDCNDMGFSEYEN
+246 SEYEN

-271 KIEDVKRIRLGSL
+271 KIKGVKRIRLGSL
-284 EPRIVTDEFL
+284 EPRIITEDFL
-294 KRLVDTGKICP
+294 KRLVATGKICP

-326 TAKEFLEKAELIRSY
+326 STDEFLEKTKLIREY
-341 FEHPGITTD
+341 FIHAGITTD

-358 TEEEFIETREYME
+358 TNEEFTETREYMN

-384 RRKGTVADK
+384 RRRGTLADK
-393 LPGQLTDKEKS
+393 MDNQLTDKEKS
-404 VRSEKLITDA
+404 VRSEILIKDA
-414 NIRSKRFRE
+414 NERSRKFRE
-423 YYIGKKVEVLFEEP
+423 YYIGKRAEVLFEE
-437 IRIDGEEY
+437 IIIIGGEDY
-445 LTGYSREYVKVAFKS
+445 LTGYTREYVKVALKS
-460 SDSSMINNIYEMRV
+460 GDEKLINEIRDVRIE
-474 TGFIS
+474 GFIN
-479 DELMEVTMN
+479 DEVMSAILCKDKVMNAGL

>member
-1 MLKKVAFHNLG
+1 MSKKVAFHNLG

-61 MLHKTKTLNPE
+61 MLHRAKTLNPD

-83 TGKVEAAKDLGID
+83 TSKDEARKDLGID
-96 VLIGNNEKGH
+96 VLIGNSDKGH
-106 AFEIIMEHVKALEA
+106 AYEKIVEFL
-120 NNEKAA
+120 NNKDSNNTEDKHLLVN
-126 KTDETAKASDED
+126 DINETKE
-138 LLKRIDHIEDID
+138 
-150 KVRDY
+150 Y
-155 DEFKLGFT
+155 DEFKLSFT

-201 VAEVKGLS
+201 VSEIEGLCR
-209 NKGYKEFV
+209 NNYKEFV

-228 ENYNLEMTNNGD
+228 ENYNIEMSNENPVGY
-240 AKRTMT
+240 
-246 DSDCNDMGFSEYEN
+246 SEYEN

-271 KIEDVKRIRLGSL
+271 KIKGVKRIRLGSL
-284 EPRIVTDEFL
+284 EPRIITEDFL
-294 KRLVDTGKICP
+294 KRLVATGKICP

-326 TAKEFLEKAELIRSY
+326 STDEFLEKTKLIREY
-341 FEHPGITTD
+341 FIHAGITTD

-358 TEEEFIETREYME
+358 TKEEFIETKEYMN

-384 RRKGTVADK
+384 RRRGTLADK
-393 LPGQLTDKEKS
+393 MDNQLTDKEKS
-404 VRSEKLITDA
+404 VRSEILIKDA
-414 NIRSKRFRE
+414 NERSRKFRE
-423 YYIGKKVEVLFEEP
+423 YYIGKRAEVLFEE
-437 IRIDGEEY
+437 IIIMGGEDY
-445 LTGYSREYVKVAFKS
+445 LIGYTREYVKVALKS
-460 SDSSMINNIYEMRV
+460 GDEKLINEIIDVHIE
-474 TGFIS
+474 GFIN
-479 DELMEVTMN
+479 DEVMSAILC

>member
-1 MLKKVAFHNLG
+1 MSKKVAFHNLG

-23 QQRFTENDFRIVP
+23 QQRFTDNAFRIVP

-61 MLHKTKTLNPE
+61 MLHRAKTLNPD

-83 TGKVEAAKDLGID
+83 TSKDEARKDLGID
-96 VLIGNNEKGH
+96 VLIGNSDKGH
-106 AFEIIMEHVKALEA
+106 AYEKIVEFL
-120 NNEKAA
+120 NNKDSNNTEDKHLLVN
-126 KTDETAKASDED
+126 DINETKE
-138 LLKRIDHIEDID
+138 
-150 KVRDY
+150 Y
-155 DEFKLGFT
+155 DEFKLSFT

-201 VAEVKGLS
+201 VSEIEGLCR
-209 NKGYKEFV
+209 NNYKEFV

-228 ENYNLEMTNNGD
+228 ENYNIEMSNENPVGY
-240 AKRTMT
+240 
-246 DSDCNDMGFSEYEN
+246 SEYEN

-271 KIEDVKRIRLGSL
+271 KIKGVKRIRLGSL
-284 EPRIVTDEFL
+284 EPRIITEDFL
-294 KRLVDTGKICP
+294 KRLVATGKICP

-326 TAKEFLEKAELIRSY
+326 STDEFLEKTKLIREY
-341 FEHPGITTD
+341 FIHAGITTD

-358 TEEEFIETREYME
+358 TNEEFTETREYMN

-384 RRKGTVADK
+384 RRRGTLADK
-393 LPGQLTDKEKS
+393 MDNQLTDKEKS
-404 VRSEKLITDA
+404 VRSEILIKDA
-414 NIRSKRFRE
+414 NERSRKFRE
-423 YYIGKKVEVLFEEP
+423 YYIGKRAEVLFEE
-437 IRIDGEEY
+437 IIIMGGEDY
-445 LTGYSREYVKVAFKS
+445 LTGYTREYVKVALKS
-460 SDSSMINNIYEMRV
+460 GDEKLINEIRDVRIE
-474 TGFIS
+474 GFIN
-479 DELMEVTMN
+479 DEVMSAILCKDEVMNAGL

>member
-1 MLKKVAFHNLG
+1 MSQKVAFHNLG

-23 QQRFTENDFRIVP
+23 QQRFTENAFRIVP

-61 MLHKTKTLNPE
+61 MLHRAKTLNPD

-83 TGKVEAAKDLGID
+83 TSKDEARKDLGID
-96 VLIGNNEKGH
+96 VLIGNSDKGH
-106 AFEIIMEHVKALEA
+106 AYEKIVEFL
-120 NNEKAA
+120 NNKDSNNTEDKHLLVN
-126 KTDETAKASDED
+126 DINETKE
-138 LLKRIDHIEDID
+138 
-150 KVRDY
+150 Y
-155 DEFKLGFT
+155 DEFKLSFT

-201 VAEVKGLS
+201 VSEIEGLCR
-209 NKGYKEFV
+209 NNYKEFV

-228 ENYNLEMTNNGD
+228 ENYNIEMSNENPVGY
-240 AKRTMT
+240 
-246 DSDCNDMGFSEYEN
+246 SEYEN

-271 KIEDVKRIRLGSL
+271 KIKGVKRIRLGSL
-284 EPRIVTDEFL
+284 EPRIITEDFL
-294 KRLVDTGKICP
+294 KRLVATGKICP

-326 TAKEFLEKAELIRSY
+326 STDEFLEKTKLIREY
-341 FEHPGITTD
+341 FIHAGITTD

-358 TEEEFIETREYME
+358 TNEEFTETREYMN

-384 RRKGTVADK
+384 RRRGTLADK
-393 LPGQLTDKEKS
+393 MDNQLTDKEKS
-404 VRSEKLITDA
+404 VRSEILIKDA
-414 NIRSKRFRE
+414 NERSRKFRE
-423 YYIGKKVEVLFEEP
+423 YYIGKRAEVLFEE
-437 IRIDGEEY
+437 IIIMGGEDY
-445 LTGYSREYVKVAFKS
+445 LTGYTREYVKVALKS
-460 SDSSMINNIYEMRV
+460 GDEKLINEIRDVRIE
-474 TGFIS
+474 GFIN
-479 DELMEVTMN
+479 DEVMSAILCKDEVMNAGL

>member
-1 MLKKVAFHNLG
+1 MSKKVAFHNLG

-23 QQRFTENDFRIVP
+23 QQRFTENAFRIVP

-61 MLHKTKTLNPE
+61 MLHRAKTLNPD

-83 TGKVEAAKDLGID
+83 TSKDEARKDLGID
-96 VLIGNNEKGH
+96 VLIGNSDKGH
-106 AFEIIMEHVKALEA
+106 AYEKIVEFL
-120 NNEKAA
+120 NNKDSNNTEDKHLLVN
-126 KTDETAKASDED
+126 DINETKE
-138 LLKRIDHIEDID
+138 
-150 KVRDY
+150 Y
-155 DEFKLGFT
+155 DEFKLSFT

-201 VAEVKGLS
+201 VSEIEGLCK
-209 NKGYKEFV
+209 NNYKEFV

-228 ENYNLEMTNNGD
+228 ENYNIEMSNENPVGY
-240 AKRTMT
+240 
-246 DSDCNDMGFSEYEN
+246 SEYEN

-271 KIEDVKRIRLGSL
+271 KIKGVKRIRLGSL
-284 EPRIVTDEFL
+284 EPRIITEDFL
-294 KRLVDTGKICP
+294 KRLVATGKICP

-326 TAKEFLEKAELIRSY
+326 STDEFLEKTKLIREY
-341 FEHPGITTD
+341 FIHAGITTD

-358 TEEEFIETREYME
+358 TNEEFTETREYMN

-384 RRKGTVADK
+384 RRRGTLADK
-393 LPGQLTDKEKS
+393 MDNQLTDKEKS
-404 VRSEKLITDA
+404 VRSEILIKDA
-414 NIRSKRFRE
+414 NERSRKFRE
-423 YYIGKKVEVLFEEP
+423 YYIGK
-437 IRIDGEEY
+437 R
-445 LTGYSREYVKVAFKS
+445 A
-460 SDSSMINNIYEMRV
+460 
-474 TGFIS
+474 
-479 DELMEVTMN
+479 

>member
-1 MLKKVAFHNLG
+1 MSKKVAFHNLG

-61 MLHKTKTLNPE
+61 MLHRAKTLNPD

-83 TGKVEAAKDLGID
+83 TSKDEARKDLGID
-96 VLIGNNEKGH
+96 VLIGNSDKGH
-106 AFEIIMEHVKALEA
+106 AYEKIVEFL
-120 NNEKAA
+120 NNKDSNNTEDKHLLVN
-126 KTDETAKASDED
+126 DINETKE
-138 LLKRIDHIEDID
+138 
-150 KVRDY
+150 Y
-155 DEFKLGFT
+155 DEFKLSFT

-201 VAEVKGLS
+201 VSEIEGLCR
-209 NKGYKEFV
+209 NNYKEFV

-228 ENYNLEMTNNGD
+228 ENYNIEMSNENPVGY
-240 AKRTMT
+240 
-246 DSDCNDMGFSEYEN
+246 SEYEN

-271 KIEDVKRIRLGSL
+271 KIKGVKRIRLGSL
-284 EPRIVTDEFL
+284 EPRIITEDFL
-294 KRLVDTGKICP
+294 KRLVATGKICP

-326 TAKEFLEKAELIRSY
+326 STDEFLEKTKLIREY
-341 FEHPGITTD
+341 FIHAGITTD

-358 TEEEFIETREYME
+358 TNEEFTETREYMN

-384 RRKGTVADK
+384 RRRGTLADK
-393 LPGQLTDKEKS
+393 MDNQLTDKEKS
-404 VRSEKLITDA
+404 VRSEILIKDA
-414 NIRSKRFRE
+414 NERSRKFRE
-423 YYIGKKVEVLFEEP
+423 YYIGKRAEVLFEE
-437 IRIDGEEY
+437 IIVIGGEDY
-445 LTGYSREYVKVAFKS
+445 LTGYTREYVKVALKS
-460 SDSSMINNIYEMRV
+460 GDEKLINEIRDVRIE
-474 TGFIS
+474 GFIN
-479 DELMEVTMN
+479 DEVMSAILCKDEVMNTGL

>member
-1 MLKKVAFHNLG
+1 MSKKVAFHNLG

-61 MLHKTKTLNPE
+61 MLHRAKTLNPD

-83 TGKVEAAKDLGID
+83 TSKDEARKDLGID
-96 VLIGNNEKGH
+96 VLIGNSDKGH
-106 AFEIIMEHVKALEA
+106 AYEKIVEFL
-120 NNEKAA
+120 NNKDSNNTEDKHLLVN
-126 KTDETAKASDED
+126 DINETKE
-138 LLKRIDHIEDID
+138 
-150 KVRDY
+150 Y
-155 DEFKLGFT
+155 DEFKLSFT

-201 VAEVKGLS
+201 VSEIEGLCR
-209 NKGYKEFV
+209 NNYKEFV

-228 ENYNLEMTNNGD
+228 ENYNIEMSNENPVGY
-240 AKRTMT
+240 
-246 DSDCNDMGFSEYEN
+246 SEYEN

-271 KIEDVKRIRLGSL
+271 KIKGVKRIRLGSL
-284 EPRIVTDEFL
+284 EPRIITEDFL
-294 KRLVDTGKICP
+294 KRLVATGKICP

-326 TAKEFLEKAELIRSY
+326 STDEFLEKTKLIREY
-341 FEHPGITTD
+341 FIHAGITTD

-358 TEEEFIETREYME
+358 TNEEFIETKEYMN

-384 RRKGTVADK
+384 RRRGTLADK
-393 LPGQLTDKEKS
+393 MDNQLTDKEKS
-404 VRSEKLITDA
+404 VRSEILIKDA
-414 NIRSKRFRE
+414 NERSRKFRE
-423 YYIGKKVEVLFEEP
+423 YYIGKRAEVLFEE
-437 IRIDGEEY
+437 IIIIGGEDY
-445 LTGYSREYVKVAFKS
+445 LTGYTREYVKVALKS
-460 SDSSMINNIYEMRV
+460 GDEKLINEIRDVRIE
-474 TGFIS
+474 GFIN
-479 DELMEVTMN
+479 DEVMSAILCKDEVMNAGL

>member
-1 MLKKVAFHNLG
+1 MSKKVAFHNLG

-61 MLHKTKTLNPE
+61 MLHRAKTLNPD

-83 TGKVEAAKDLGID
+83 TSKDEARKDLGID
-96 VLIGNNEKGH
+96 VLIGNSDKGH
-106 AFEIIMEHVKALEA
+106 AYEKIVEFL
-120 NNEKAA
+120 NNKDSNNTEDKHLLVN
-126 KTDETAKASDED
+126 DINETKE
-138 LLKRIDHIEDID
+138 
-150 KVRDY
+150 Y
-155 DEFKLGFT
+155 DEFKLSFT

-201 VAEVKGLS
+201 VSEIEGLCK
-209 NKGYKEFV
+209 NNYKEFV

-228 ENYNLEMTNNGD
+228 ENYNIEMSNENTVGY
-240 AKRTMT
+240 
-246 DSDCNDMGFSEYEN
+246 SEYEN

-271 KIEDVKRIRLGSL
+271 KIKGVKRIRLGSL
-284 EPRIVTDEFL
+284 EPRIITEDFL
-294 KRLVDTGKICP
+294 KRLVATGKICP

-326 TAKEFLEKAELIRSY
+326 STDEFLEKTKLIREY
-341 FEHPGITTD
+341 FIHAGITTD

-358 TEEEFIETREYME
+358 TNEEFIETKEYMN

-384 RRKGTVADK
+384 RRRGTLADK
-393 LPGQLTDKEKS
+393 MDNQLTDKEKS
-404 VRSEKLITDA
+404 VRSEILIKDA
-414 NIRSKRFRE
+414 NERSRKFRE
-423 YYIGKKVEVLFEEP
+423 YYIGKRAEVLFEE
-437 IRIDGEEY
+437 IIIIGGEDY
-445 LTGYSREYVKVAFKS
+445 LTGYTREYVKVALKS
-460 SDSSMINNIYEMRV
+460 GDEKLINEIRDVRIE
-474 TGFIS
+474 GFIN
-479 DELMEVTMN
+479 DEVMSAILCKDEVMNAGL

>member
-1 MLKKVAFHNLG
+1 MSKKVAFHNLG

-61 MLHKTKTLNPE
+61 MLHRAKTLNPD

-83 TGKVEAAKDLGID
+83 TSKDEARKDLGID
-96 VLIGNNEKGH
+96 VLIGNSDKGH
-106 AFEIIMEHVKALEA
+106 AYEKIVEFL
-120 NNEKAA
+120 NNKDSNNTEDKHLLVN
-126 KTDETAKASDED
+126 DINETKE
-138 LLKRIDHIEDID
+138 
-150 KVRDY
+150 Y
-155 DEFKLGFT
+155 DEFKLSFT

-201 VAEVKGLS
+201 VSEIEGLCK
-209 NKGYKEFV
+209 NNYKEFV

-228 ENYNLEMTNNGD
+228 ENYNIEMSNENPVGY
-240 AKRTMT
+240 
-246 DSDCNDMGFSEYEN
+246 SEYEN

-271 KIEDVKRIRLGSL
+271 KIKGVKRIRLGSL
-284 EPRIVTDEFL
+284 EPRIITEDFL
-294 KRLVDTGKICP
+294 KRLVATGKICP

-326 TAKEFLEKAELIRSY
+326 STDEFLEKTKLIREY
-341 FEHPGITTD
+341 FIHAGITTD

-358 TEEEFIETREYME
+358 TNEEFTETREYMN

-384 RRKGTVADK
+384 RRRETLADK
-393 LPGQLTDKEKS
+393 MDNQLTDKEKS
-404 VRSEKLITDA
+404 VRSEILIKDA
-414 NIRSKRFRE
+414 NERSRKFRE
-423 YYIGKKVEVLFEEP
+423 YYIGKRAEVLFEE
-437 IRIDGEEY
+437 IIIIGGEDY
-445 LTGYSREYVKVAFKS
+445 LIGYTREYVKVALKS
-460 SDSSMINNIYEMRV
+460 GDEKLINEIRDVRIE
-474 TGFIS
+474 GFLN
-479 DELMEVTMN
+479 DEVMSAILC

>member
-1 MLKKVAFHNLG
+1 MSKKVAFHNLG

-61 MLHKTKTLNPE
+61 MLHRAKTLNPD

-83 TGKVEAAKDLGID
+83 TSKDEARKDLGID
-96 VLIGNNEKGH
+96 VLIGNSDKGH
-106 AFEIIMEHVKALEA
+106 AYEKIVEFL
-120 NNEKAA
+120 NNKDSNNTEDKHLLVN
-126 KTDETAKASDED
+126 DINETKE
-138 LLKRIDHIEDID
+138 
-150 KVRDY
+150 Y
-155 DEFKLGFT
+155 DEFKLSFT

-201 VAEVKGLS
+201 VSEIEGLCK
-209 NKGYKEFV
+209 NNYKEFV

-228 ENYNLEMTNNGD
+228 ENYNIEMSNENPVGY
-240 AKRTMT
+240 
-246 DSDCNDMGFSEYEN
+246 SEYEN

-271 KIEDVKRIRLGSL
+271 KIKGVKRIRLGSL
-284 EPRIVTDEFL
+284 EPRIITEDFL
-294 KRLVDTGKICP
+294 KRLVATGKICP

-326 TAKEFLEKAELIRSY
+326 STDEFLEKTKLIREY
-341 FEHPGITTD
+341 FIHAGITTD

-358 TEEEFIETREYME
+358 TNEEFIETREYMN

-384 RRKGTVADK
+384 RRRGTLADK
-393 LPGQLTDKEKS
+393 MDNQLTDKEKS
-404 VRSEKLITDA
+404 VRSEILIKDA
-414 NIRSKRFRE
+414 NERSRKFRE
-423 YYIGKKVEVLFEEP
+423 YYIGKRAEVLFEE
-437 IRIDGEEY
+437 IIIMGGEDY
-445 LTGYSREYVKVAFKS
+445 LTGYTREYVKVALKS
-460 SDSSMINNIYEMRV
+460 GDEKLINEIRDVRIE
-474 TGFIS
+474 GFIN
-479 DELMEVTMN
+479 DEVMSAILCKDEVMNAGL

>member
-1 MLKKVAFHNLG
+1 MSKKVAFHNLG

-23 QQRFTENDFRIVP
+23 QQRFTENAFRIVP

-61 MLHKTKTLNPE
+61 MLHRAKTLNPD

-83 TGKVEAAKDLGID
+83 TSKDEARKDLGID
-96 VLIGNNEKGH
+96 VLIGNSDKGH
-106 AFEIIMEHVKALEA
+106 AYEKIVEFL
-120 NNEKAA
+120 NNKDSNNTEDKHLLVN
-126 KTDETAKASDED
+126 DINETKE
-138 LLKRIDHIEDID
+138 
-150 KVRDY
+150 Y
-155 DEFKLGFT
+155 DEFKLSFT

-201 VAEVKGLS
+201 VSEIEGLCR
-209 NKGYKEFV
+209 NNYKEFV

-228 ENYNLEMTNNGD
+228 ENYNIEMSNENPVGY
-240 AKRTMT
+240 
-246 DSDCNDMGFSEYEN
+246 SEYEN

-271 KIEDVKRIRLGSL
+271 KIKGVKRIRLGSL
-284 EPRIVTDEFL
+284 EPRIITEDFL
-294 KRLVDTGKICP
+294 KRLVATGKICP

-326 TAKEFLEKAELIRSY
+326 STDEFLEKTKLIREY
-341 FEHPGITTD
+341 FIHAGITTD

-358 TEEEFIETREYME
+358 TNEEFTETREYMN

-384 RRKGTVADK
+384 RRRGTLADK
-393 LPGQLTDKEKS
+393 MDNQLTDKEKS
-404 VRSEKLITDA
+404 VRSEILIKDA
-414 NIRSKRFRE
+414 NERSRKFRE
-423 YYIGKKVEVLFEEP
+423 YYIGKRAEVLFEE
-437 IRIDGEEY
+437 IIVIGGEDY
-445 LTGYSREYVKVAFKS
+445 LTGYTREYVKVALKS
-460 SDSSMINNIYEMRV
+460 GDEKLINEIRDVRIE
-474 TGFIS
+474 GFIN
-479 DELMEVTMN
+479 DEVMSAILCKDKVMNAGL